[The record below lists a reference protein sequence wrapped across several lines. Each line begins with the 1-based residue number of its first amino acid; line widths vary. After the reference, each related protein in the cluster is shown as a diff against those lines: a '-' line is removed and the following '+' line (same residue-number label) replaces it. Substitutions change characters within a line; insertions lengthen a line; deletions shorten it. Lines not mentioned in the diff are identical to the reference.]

1 MIGEDIGLY
10 GGAYGVTRGLWQ
22 DFGDERVE
30 IPPSLKRPL
39 LDVCRCGD
47 NGLRPVGELM
57 YVDFAGLAM
66 DQIYNQGAKIRY
78 MFGGKARVPMVI
90 RTEGGCGRSSGAHH
104 AQSLE
109 AWFMHVPGL
118 GSNASHS
125 FRCKRSSQVGC
136 SRR

>member
-1 MIGEDIGLY
+1 
-10 GGAYGVTRGLWQ
+10 
-22 DFGDERVE
+22 
-30 IPPSLKRPL
+30 
-39 LDVCRCGD
+39 
-47 NGLRPVGELM
+47 M

-118 GSNASHS
+118 KVVMPATPFDAKGLHKTAIREDNPIL
-125 FRCKRSSQVGC
+125 FNRT
-136 SRR
+136 